1 MNALFSASYLLVC
14 ALLAT
19 ELTRVFTRQPVSNE
33 NVSGFLAWV
42 VVFFAVFFCGFYILG
57 YVNLAT
63 NLPTV
68 NPAYGCVIVLIAL
81 VGFRLW
87 FAKRMPGLL
96 DFKRDAI
103 YLQNPLRISLPGTG
117 L

>member
-1 MNALFSASYLLVC
+1 MNALSSASYLLVC

-19 ELTRVFTRQPVSNE
+19 ELTKGFTRRSVNSG

-42 VVFFAVFFCGFYILG
+42 VVFFATFFGGFYLLG

-68 NPAYGCVIVLIAL
+68 APVYGFVLVLGAL
-81 VGFRLW
+81 IGLRLW
-87 FAKRMPGLL
+87 LAKRKPGLL
-96 DFKRDAI
+96 DF
-103 YLQNPLRISLPGTG
+103 G
-117 L
+117 